1 MGSGG
6 AEHQMSILT
15 TMLAERGYNI
25 ELVTFS
31 GEGYHYSVSEKV
43 SRIRIAKTDNRI
55 LKFLSIFWFFL
66 THKTDC
72 VISFG
77 QRENMLALIPLVL
90 RPKIKVIAGERNFT
104 VGKQSNV
111 ERILF
116 RYLYKRADFIV
127 PNSYSQGE
135 YISAQQPRLSRKIVT
150 ITNYTDIKEY
160 HYLKPIEKEIVKI
173 GVFCRYSQQKNYVRF
188 AQVVKMLKDDGYTF
202 QIDWYGNMCDSKG
215 RYNADYIAFA
225 LLVEKYNI
233 GSVLK
238 LNDHIKNVKDV
249 IPLYDALCVPS
260 LHEGWSN
267 SISEGICCGRPM
279 LVGDVSDNK
288 RMVHCNKNGFL
299 FNPTDIQSMY
309 NAFTAFLNLCYSER
323 VKMGE
328 CSRKYAL
335 QLFCEENFVKSYIKL
350 IEDVA

>member
-1 MGSGG
+1 MKK
-6 AEHQMSILT
+6 QTQIILCIT
-15 TMLAERGYNI
+15 LLLLGLLIFNLQVFVFESPDGI
-25 ELVTFS
+25 LGFVLCLFS
-31 GEGYHYSVSEKV
+31 VY
-43 SRIRIAKTDNRI
+43 
-55 LKFLSIFWFFL
+55 
-66 THKTDC
+66 
-72 VISFG
+72 
-77 QRENMLALIPLVL
+77 LI
-90 RPKIKVIAGERNFT
+90 
-104 VGKQSNV
+104 
-111 ERILF
+111 
-116 RYLYKRADFIV
+116 
-127 PNSYSQGE
+127 
-135 YISAQQPRLSRKIVT
+135 
-150 ITNYTDIKEY
+150 
-160 HYLKPIEKEIVKI
+160 
-173 GVFCRYSQQKNYVRF
+173 
-188 AQVVKMLKDDGYTF
+188 
-202 QIDWYGNMCDSKG
+202 
-215 RYNADYIAFA
+215 
-225 LLVEKYNI
+225 I